1 MKANPIVIGFDDASF
16 EIKSKIKSTYLI
28 GVVCQGVR
36 VVQIVKGEISIDGMD
51 ATKKLIQLVKMNE
64 KHIQYI
70 LTHTITFGGFNIIDF
85 QEIYDGTQIPIIA
98 ITDQIPDIDAV
109 QSALRKNFPDE
120 YKEKIQYIL
129 NAGELF
135 QAEIKTAGGLSKIY
149 YHSIGIKS
157 HQDVKQLLEKIC
169 IDSKI
174 PECLRLAHLI
184 GRLF

>member
-16 EIKSKIKSTYLI
+16 EIKSRLKSTYLI

-36 VVQIVKGEISIDGMD
+36 VVQLVKGEITIDGND
-51 ATKKLIQLVKMNE
+51 ATEKLIQLIKMNE

-70 LTHTITFGGFNIIDF
+70 FTHTITFGGFNIINL
-85 QEIYDGTQIPIIA
+85 QEIYKKTQIPIIC
-98 ITDQIPDIDAV
+98 ITNQMPDIEAV
-109 QSALRKNFPDE
+109 KSALKKNFPKD
-120 YKEKIQYIL
+120 YREKIKHIIK
-129 NAGELF
+129 AGELY
-135 QAEIKTAGGLSKIY
+135 QTEIKTAGGLSKIY
-149 YHSIGIKS
+149 YHSLGIS
-157 HQDVKQLLEKIC
+157 NQEVKQLLEKVC